1 MRRSKSIIEAHDSS
15 SVRASCLLSS
25 SWHLEIAVSTG
36 RDNIAQGTQRIREV
50 QLARVL
56 GTTPASVTVSTR
68 PATATAATTA
78 LAKSAAAVEAAALA
92 AAFAKAAL
100 AAALAATL
108 AKAAAFATT

>member
-25 SWHLEIAVSTG
+25 SWRLEIAVSTG

-56 GTTPASVTVSTR
+56 GTTPASVTVSAR
-68 PATATAATTA
+68 PATATAAPTA
-78 LAKSAAAVEAAALA
+78 LAKSAAAVEATALA
-92 AAFAKAAL
+92 AN
-100 AAALAATL
+100 AAALAAEAVAL
-108 AKAAAFATT
+108 AAEAAALAC